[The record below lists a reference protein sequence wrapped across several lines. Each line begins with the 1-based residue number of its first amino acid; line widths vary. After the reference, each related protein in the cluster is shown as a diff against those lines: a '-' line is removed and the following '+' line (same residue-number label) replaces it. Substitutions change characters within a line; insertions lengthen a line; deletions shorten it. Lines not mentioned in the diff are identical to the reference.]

1 MLNPASPGQ
10 PPEAGCTALGIVRRA
25 ATGFWDSESEP
36 LKILVLQDDIRKLQ
50 GRGRKVKRRREQRGQ
65 ADPSA

>member
-1 MLNPASPGQ
+1 MLNPTSPG
-10 PPEAGCTALGIVRRA
+10 PAPEPGCTALGIVRRA
-25 ATGFWDSESEP
+25 DMGFWDSESKP
-36 LKILVLQDDIRKLQ
+36 LKILELQDIRKLQ